1 MTFSVVRTL
10 LITVIILIVY
20 LMGYQYGDK
29 HRNKDIKKASVIFI
43 ICLLFMCFLNII
55 YKGKVTSI
63 GGLLM
68 VLITLIIVTIAY
80 FIYILLI
87 ALKQNRI
94 ENKIKDTYY
103 KKKTNRDKDIRT
115 QREEIIT
122 LIKADRLFNK
132 YNSIIISVL
141 LYTFLYLLVFLLI
154 F

>member
-1 MTFSVVRTL
+1 
-10 LITVIILIVY
+10 
-20 LMGYQYGDK
+20 
-29 HRNKDIKKASVIFI
+29 
-43 ICLLFMCFLNII
+43 
-55 YKGKVTSI
+55 
-63 GGLLM
+63 M
-68 VLITLIIVTIAY
+68 VLIPLIIVTIAY

-94 ENKIKDTYY
+94 ENKIKDAYY
-103 KKKTNRDKDIRT
+103 KKKTNRDKDRIT